1 MAISPPGDIVM
12 DVINAADPKAA
23 REAHRTLLAQGAT
36 RSAAA
41 DAPDAATFDRDVF
54 MERSAESA
62 DAKGMSEEDRAL
74 YASYQ
79 KFEAMVLQSFV
90 KSMLPAD
97 NEEFFGEGTA
107 GEIWKGMM
115 AEQLGTVIAERGGV
129 GIAERMMGTGL
140 SANATEGEL
149 SGERRSLA
157 TSLLQDL
164 QTETL
169 KSWLGGLENQADE
182 DAETRGVG
190 AVSTHAL
197 IS

>member
-12 DVINAADPKAA
+12 DVINAADPKVA
-23 REAHRTLLAQGAT
+23 REAHRTLLAQGVA
-36 RSAAA
+36 RSAA
-41 DAPDAATFDRDVF
+41 DAPQTAQFDREVF
-54 MERSAESA
+54 MERGAEIA
-62 DAKGMSEEDRAL
+62 GPKDMSEEDRAL

-90 KSMLPAD
+90 KSMLPTD
-97 NEEFFGEGTA
+97 SEEFFGEGTA

-140 SANATEGEL
+140 SAETTQSTL

-164 QTETL
+164 QTDTL
-169 KSWLGGLENQADE
+169 KSWLGDAEERSADE
-182 DAETRGVG
+182 ARQHGAE
-190 AVSTHAL
+190 AVATHAL
-197 IS
+197 IG

>member
-1 MAISPPGDIVM
+1 
-12 DVINAADPKAA
+12 
-23 REAHRTLLAQGAT
+23 
-36 RSAAA
+36 
-41 DAPDAATFDRDVF
+41 
-54 MERSAESA
+54 MERNA
-62 DAKGMSEEDRAL
+62 DVAGAKTMSEDDKAL

-90 KSMLPAD
+90 KSILPAD
-97 NEEFFGEGTA
+97 SEEFFGEGTA

-115 AEQLGTVIAERGGV
+115 AEQLGNVIAERGGV
-129 GIAERMMGTGL
+129 GIADRMIGSGL
-140 SANATEGEL
+140 SADAAERTAEGTL

-169 KSWLGGLENQADE
+169 KSWLGDTTDQAADE
-182 DAETRGVG
+182 AHEHGSG
-190 AVSTHAL
+190 AVATHAL

>member
-1 MAISPPGDIVM
+1 LAISPPGDIVM

-23 REAHRTLLAQGAT
+23 REAHRTLLAQGAA

-41 DAPDAATFDRDVF
+41 DAPEAAAFDREVF
-54 MERSAESA
+54 MERSAEIA
-62 DAKGMSEEDRAL
+62 DPKDMSEDDRAL

-90 KSMLPAD
+90 KSMLPTD
-97 NEEFFGEGTA
+97 SEEFFGEGTA

-115 AEQLGTVIAERGGV
+115 AEQLGSVIAERGGV

-140 SANATEGEL
+140 SADAAERTL

-169 KSWLGGLENQADE
+169 KSWQGDADDKAAD
-182 DAETRGVG
+182 DAKERSAG
-190 AVSTHAL
+190 AVATHAL

>member
-1 MAISPPGDIVM
+1 M

-23 REAHRTLLAQGAT
+23 REAHRTLLAQGTA

-62 DAKGMSEEDRAL
+62 GAKGMSEEDRAL

-169 KSWLGGLENQADE
+169 KSRLGDLENQSDE